1 MKKRDTNINQ
11 HYVPQL
17 YLRNFT
23 NDRGKLHVYDIL
35 RDNPYVTS
43 PAKECYEKYFYDID
57 TEIFKLF
64 TDSKEN
70 YEELVDDRIRLLNE
84 KVSSILLNFLNTIK
98 DEKVDFQ
105 FEREDRNKLYNF
117 IVLQVIRTPFYR
129 ERLKYLNVPFCIKTG
144 LSGDLGDE
152 KTQDL
157 IHNLLI
163 LGVLNKLHN
172 TEFHLTKLYFTIFEH
187 LINEILDL
195 KRQLEKS
202 GKLFLVNKTSSEFIC
217 SSSPVNVLWKD
228 NMFAS
233 HKALVTTFDDKK
245 LFDIGDYL
253 EFQTIHLP
261 ISSDVAIFLFDK
273 NYSQNLTA
281 MNQGIGLIQDWNSDL
296 LLNLNY
302 STMLKNGHK
311 IYSASGD
318 YSKMLQMRKER
329 INPMMNFRFGDE

>member
-1 MKKRDTNINQ
+1 MKKRDTNIKQ

-35 RDNPYVTS
+35 RDNHFVTS
-43 PAKECYEKYFYDID
+43 PAKECYEEYFYDID
-57 TEIFKLF
+57 TAIFKLF
-64 TDSKEN
+64 TDSEEN

-84 KVSSILLNFLNTIK
+84 EVSSILLNFLNTVKSIK
-98 DEKVDFQ
+98 VNFQ

-129 ERLKYLNVPFCIKTG
+129 ERLSYLNVPFCIKAG

-163 LGVLNKLHN
+163 LGVLNKLHD
-172 TEFHLTKLYFTIFEH
+172 TEFHLNKLYFTIFEH

-202 GKLFLVNKTSSEFIC
+202 GKLFLVNKTSCEFIC

-228 NMFAS
+228 NMLAS

-318 YSKMLQMRKER
+318 YSKMIQMRKER

>member
-1 MKKRDTNINQ
+1 MKKRTTNINQ

-23 NDRGKLHVYDIL
+23 NDMGKLHVYDIL
-35 RDNPYVTS
+35 RNNHFVTS
-43 PAKECYEKYFYDID
+43 PAKECYEEYFYDID
-57 TEIFKLF
+57 TEYFKLF
-64 TDSKEN
+64 SDSEEN
-70 YEELVDDRIRLLNE
+70 YEELVDDSIRLLNE
-84 KVSSILLNFLNTIK
+84 TVSSILLNFLNTIK
-98 DEKVDFQ
+98 NVKVNFQ

-117 IVLQVIRTPFYR
+117 IILQFIRTPFYR
-129 ERLKYLNVPFCIKTG
+129 NRLRYLNVPFCIKTG
-144 LSGDLGDE
+144 LSGEFGDE

-163 LGVLNKLHN
+163 LGVLNKLHD
-172 TEFHLTKLYFTIFEH
+172 TEFQLNELYFTIFEH

-202 GKLFLVNKTSSEFIC
+202 GKLFLVNKTSNEFIC
-217 SSSPVNVLWKD
+217 SSSPVNILWK
-228 NMFAS
+228 NNPFAV
-233 HKALVTTFDDKK
+233 HKALVTTFDNKK

-253 EFQTIHLP
+253 EFQAIHLP

-273 NYSQNLTA
+273 NYNPNLTA
-281 MNQGIGLIQDWNSDL
+281 MNQGIGFIQDWNTDL

-311 IYSASGD
+311 IYSASGNF
-318 YSKMLQMRKER
+318 SQMLQMCKDRL
-329 INPMMNFRFGDE
+329 NPIMNFRFGYK